1 MKQNKLMDV
10 LTGNKL
16 LASML
21 FVLGCGWNGL
31 QAQVQNNG
39 ILHVAANSYLYVN
52 NGDVSFGS
60 SSATT
65 TNVTSPYSAT
75 DGRIILGSTSSF
87 STDGTAPKFVTGY
100 AETRNTTETL
110 LAIGAGTTYAP
121 IKVTS
126 SAGTG
131 VHGAYINAAPLTTYA
146 GGLDLSVTAVANTEY
161 WMIKGADAIVTL
173 SWRASSALSSYPYPD
188 VTIVGYKNGKWEA
201 IPSAIDATSEFSGTS
216 ALNATGSVTSSSTV
230 ALSTYDALAI
240 GRKGVSCAELITSS
254 GTTITWNGSSWS
266 PSAPTLA
273 DPVMISA
280 AYAAGSFA
288 CNSITLN
295 ANVTLTGT
303 QSLEIVYGATG
314 TGKVIMSSEASLVQ
328 REKAAAAPAIELTK
342 TTRPMKRFDY
352 IYWGAPITTDAFAQ
366 LDRAQAAG
374 ATLASAFDA
383 KYKYVAGDIS
393 TSGGWQPLTA
403 TTPGNGFITRVKEQ
417 APLTTAVATATINV
431 KFEGTA
437 NNGDVTVPVSFVNGT
452 PTSARNNNLL
462 ANPYPSSI
470 DADKFLTG
478 NSSLLDGVI
487 YLWKAQTTNDGAA
500 QLYTNAD
507 YIAYT
512 KAGST
517 ADSGTGTDVAF
528 TGKIASGQ
536 GFKVKALVTGNA
548 LFTNCMRV
556 VGSNSQFY
564 RLNDFATNTT
574 ETVDRFKMNLQ
585 TSTGIANQV
594 LVAYLPQ
601 TTFAY
606 DYMYDAELFSVSPT
620 KMYSVLDNDTKKL
633 AINARPSFENTDEV
647 TIGFTKET
655 AANTQMSFNIVEKEG
670 LFASNQIPIYLYDNE
685 LNVYHDFAT
694 GVYTFTTTSQEN
706 NTRFKIVYQN
716 ALLGNDNFN
725 TNFTSTTLND
735 KVLKVNSKV
744 TIDEVKVFDMT
755 GRLVLNVAA
764 ENNAISFAADFNHAV
779 GVYIVKVKL
788 TNGQIITSKLINK

>member
-240 GRKGVSCAELITSS
+240 GRK
-254 GTTITWNGSSWS
+254 
-266 PSAPTLA
+266 
-273 DPVMISA
+273 
-280 AYAAGSFA
+280 
-288 CNSITLN
+288 
-295 ANVTLTGT
+295 
-303 QSLEIVYGATG
+303 
-314 TGKVIMSSEASLVQ
+314 
-328 REKAAAAPAIELTK
+328 
-342 TTRPMKRFDY
+342 
-352 IYWGAPITTDAFAQ
+352 
-366 LDRAQAAG
+366 
-374 ATLASAFDA
+374 
-383 KYKYVAGDIS
+383 
-393 TSGGWQPLTA
+393 
-403 TTPGNGFITRVKEQ
+403 
-417 APLTTAVATATINV
+417 
-431 KFEGTA
+431 
-437 NNGDVTVPVSFVNGT
+437 TV
-452 PTSARNNNLL
+452 
-462 ANPYPSSI
+462 
-470 DADKFLTG
+470 
-478 NSSLLDGVI
+478 
-487 YLWKAQTTNDGAA
+487 
-500 QLYTNAD
+500 
-507 YIAYT
+507 
-512 KAGST
+512 
-517 ADSGTGTDVAF
+517 
-528 TGKIASGQ
+528 
-536 GFKVKALVTGNA
+536 
-548 LFTNCMRV
+548 
-556 VGSNSQFY
+556 
-564 RLNDFATNTT
+564 
-574 ETVDRFKMNLQ
+574 
-585 TSTGIANQV
+585 
-594 LVAYLPQ
+594 
-601 TTFAY
+601 
-606 DYMYDAELFSVSPT
+606 
-620 KMYSVLDNDTKKL
+620 
-633 AINARPSFENTDEV
+633 
-647 TIGFTKET
+647 
-655 AANTQMSFNIVEKEG
+655 
-670 LFASNQIPIYLYDNE
+670 
-685 LNVYHDFAT
+685 
-694 GVYTFTTTSQEN
+694 
-706 NTRFKIVYQN
+706 
-716 ALLGNDNFN
+716 LLGNDNFN

>member
-131 VHGAYINAAPLTTYA
+131 VHATYINAAPLTTYA
-146 GGLDLSVTAVANTEY
+146 GGLNSSVNAVANTEY

-254 GTTITWNGSSWS
+254 GTTKTWNGTAWS

-273 DPVMISA
+273 DPVVISA
-280 AYAAGSFA
+280 AYAAGSFS

-314 TGKVIMSSEASLVQ
+314 TGKVIMSSEASLAQ
-328 REKAAAAPAIELTK
+328 REKTAAAPAIELTK

-536 GFKVKALVTGNA
+536 GFKVKALGTGNA

>member
-1 MKQNKLMDV
+1 MRQNKLMDV
-10 LTGNKL
+10 LTGNKR
-16 LASML
+16 LASVL
-21 FVLGCGWNGL
+21 FVLGCSWNGL

-39 ILHVAANSYLYVN
+39 ILHVGANSYLYIN
-52 NGDVSFGS
+52 AGAVSFGS
-60 SSATT
+60 SSGTT
-65 TNVTSPYSAT
+65 TNISTPYSVT
-75 DGRIILGSTSSF
+75 DGKIILGSASSF
-87 STDGTAPKFVTGY
+87 TTDGTAPKFVKGY
-100 AETRNTTETL
+100 AETRSTTETL
-110 LAIGAGTTYAP
+110 LAIGASTTYAP

-131 VHGAYINAAPLTTYA
+131 VHATFINSPPLTAYSST
-146 GGLDLSVTAVANTEY
+146 LDASVTAVANTEY
-161 WMIKGADAIVTL
+161 WMIKGANAIVTL
-173 SWRASSALSSYPYPD
+173 SWRASSGLSSYPFAD

-201 IPSAIDATSEFSGTS
+201 IPSAIDATSEFGGTS
-216 ALNATGSVTSSSTV
+216 TLNTTGSITSSSAI

-254 GTTITWNGSSWS
+254 GTIKTWNGSWS
-266 PSAPTLA
+266 PAAPTLA
-273 DPVMISA
+273 DPVVISA

-328 REKAAAAPAIELTK
+328 REKTATAPAIELTK

-352 IYWGAPITTDAFAQ
+352 IYWGAPISQDAFSQ
-366 LDRAQAAG
+366 LNTAQAVG

-383 KYKYVAGDIS
+383 KYKYVAGDI
-393 TSGGWQPLTA
+393 TTAGGWQALTA
-403 TTPGNGFITRVKEQ
+403 TSPGIGFITRLKEQ
-417 APLTTAVATATINV
+417 APLTTAIATATIDV
-431 KFEGTA
+431 KFDGTA

-462 ANPYPSSI
+462 ANPYPSAI

-487 YLWKAQTTNDGAA
+487 YLWKSQTTNDGAA

-512 KAGST
+512 KAGTT
-517 ADSGTGTDVAF
+517 AVSGTGTDVAF
-528 TGKIASGQ
+528 SGKIASGQ
-536 GFKVKALVTGNA
+536 GFKVKALNAGTVT
-548 LFTNCMRV
+548 FTNCMRV

-574 ETVDRFKMNLQ
+574 EIIDRFKVNLQ
-585 TSTGIANQV
+585 TATGIANQV

-601 TTFAY
+601 TTLAY
-606 DYMYDAELFSVSPT
+606 DNMYDAELLSVSST
-620 KMYSVLDNDTKKL
+620 KMYTFLDNDTKKL
-633 AINARPSFENTDEV
+633 AINARPTFENTDEV
-647 TIGFTKET
+647 TVGFTKET
-655 AANTQMSFNIVEKEG
+655 AAHAQMSFNVMDKEG
-670 LFASNQIPIYLYDNE
+670 VFASNQTPIYLFDNQ
-685 LNVYHDFAT
+685 LSVYHDFAT
-694 GVYTFTTTSQEN
+694 GPYIFNTTSQEN

-716 ALLGNDNFN
+716 ALLGNDSFDSNL
-725 TNFTSTTLND
+725 TIATLND
-735 KVLKVNSKV
+735 KVLKITSKL

-755 GRLVLNVAA
+755 GRLVLNVTP
-764 ENNAISFAADFNHAV
+764 ENQTITFQSDFYQAV

-788 TNGQIITSKLINK
+788 ANGQIVTSKLINKH